1 MSGGAAIAL
10 ALGVGLIALA
20 LYELAAKRA
29 FVRFDFVRRDK
40 EPGLF
45 WFVVA
50 GKFAM
55 GTFIVFSASGRPIRL
70 FLAF

>member
-1 MSGGAAIAL
+1 MSGGAVIAL
-10 ALGVGLIALA
+10 GLGVGLIALA

-29 FVRFDFVRRDK
+29 FVRFEFVRRDK

-50 GKFAM
+50 GKLAL
-55 GTFIVFSASGRPIRL
+55 GTLIIFSASWRPVRL

>member
-1 MSGGAAIAL
+1 MSGGVVIAL

-29 FVRFDFVRRDK
+29 FLRFDFVRRDK

-45 WFVVA
+45 WFAVA
-50 GKFAM
+50 GKLAL
-55 GTFIVFSASGRPIRL
+55 GTFVVFSASWRPVRA